1 LLQPIERLPGVSG
14 ILQEFHVLG
23 LKEEHVLEIAARV
36 HAGKTSA
43 FSGLID
49 YSEPQI
55 RKRWEE
61 VKDFILV
68 PLGLDRHNDMLT
80 GMWIVLHAT
89 CCTAPSFL
97 LLKNDIRF
105 KSGSG

>member
-1 LLQPIERLPGVSG
+1 MIQPIEPLTGVAG
-14 ILQEFHVLG
+14 GLQQFHVLG
-23 LKEEHVLEIAARV
+23 LREEHALVIAARI
-36 HAGKTSA
+36 HAGKTRA
-43 FSGLID
+43 VSGPID

-55 RKRWEE
+55 RRRWDE

-68 PLGLDRHNDMLT
+68 PLGLDRHNDMLA

-105 KSGSG
+105 SSGSR